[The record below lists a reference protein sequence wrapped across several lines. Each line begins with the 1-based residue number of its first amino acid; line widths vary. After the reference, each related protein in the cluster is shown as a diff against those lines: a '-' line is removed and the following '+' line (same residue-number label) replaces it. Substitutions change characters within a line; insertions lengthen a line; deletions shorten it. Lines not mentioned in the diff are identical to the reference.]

1 MRALGRGCVGSAS
14 GLGLGLLVLGAI
26 AAAEA
31 SLPVLEADWR
41 CHALLRGVTRAWGRV
56 RARRRLGWGG
66 W

>member
-1 MRALGRGCVGSAS
+1 M
-14 GLGLGLLVLGAI
+14 VLGAI

-56 RARRRLGWGG
+56 RARRRLGW
-66 W
+66 